1 MNNQTDTEPKALQTI
16 AEMLMQFGL
25 LHILNIRQEDR
36 KQLHMVRECLE
47 KIIHDNGFRMNY
59 DRNLKNNLI
68 KIKNGNTG
76 KI

>member
-1 MNNQTDTEPKALQTI
+1 MDNQIDTELKALQTI

-25 LHILNIRQEDR
+25 LHVLNIRQEDR
-36 KQLHMVRECLE
+36 KQLQMVRECLE

-59 DRNLKNNLI
+59 DRNIKNNLI

>member
-1 MNNQTDTEPKALQTI
+1 MNSQTDTEPQALHTV

-36 KQLHMVRECLE
+36 KQLHMVRECL
-47 KIIHDNGFRMNY
+47 DNAFRMSY

-68 KIKNGNTG
+68 KL
-76 KI
+76 

>member
-1 MNNQTDTEPKALQTI
+1 MSSQTDTEPQALHTV

-25 LHILNIRQEDR
+25 LHVLNICREDR

-59 DRNLKNNLI
+59 DRNLK
-68 KIKNGNTG
+68 KQSHKN
-76 KI
+76 